1 MRIISL
7 ASRTAA
13 LCKAVGPQKRCV
25 PNGGRI
31 LEKKNYKKLAES
43 ASKGSP
49 IMKNCLC
56 AFLFGGAICAAAQG
70 LGNVYRMFF
79 EKKDAASLTSVT
91 LIFIAVLLTG
101 LGVFDKIASHAG
113 AGTLVPIT
121 GFANAVA
128 SCAIDSKS
136 EGFVL
141 GVGAKIFT
149 IAGPVILYGTFAGF
163 LYGIIYAVAGMF

>member
-1 MRIISL
+1 
-7 ASRTAA
+7 
-13 LCKAVGPQKRCV
+13 
-25 PNGGRI
+25 
-31 LEKKNYKKLAES
+31 
-43 ASKGSP
+43 
-49 IMKNCLC
+49 MKNCLC